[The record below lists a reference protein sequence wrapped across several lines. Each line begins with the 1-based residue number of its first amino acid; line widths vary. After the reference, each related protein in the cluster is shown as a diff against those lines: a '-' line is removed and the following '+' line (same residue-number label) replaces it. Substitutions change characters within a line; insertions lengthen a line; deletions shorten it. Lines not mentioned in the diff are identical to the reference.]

1 MQCISV
7 LINYLA
13 SGITGTAAGPL
24 SSFIIIFG
32 FPKKKKKKNDTSIKK
47 EKPVRKQMP
56 HSLA

>member
-13 SGITGTAAGPL
+13 SGITGTAAGPWAVLL
-24 SSFIIIFG
+24 SYLASL
-32 FPKKKKKKNDTSIKK
+32 KKKKKKNDTSIKK